1 MQILVACLLVFLGR
15 GRHFFSMHYSLTRR
29 LGGVSQSSRI
39 NYDYTVLYLVLLVQ
53 YVCNLRLRVLYVRPV
68 VCLYSTVH
76 VYGVPSKYES
86 KWKLGNASTHAG
98 FSQEREQTAL

>member
-1 MQILVACLLVFLGR
+1 MSEG
-15 GRHFFSMHYSLTRR
+15 TRYR
-29 LGGVSQSSRI
+29 CSWKQM
-39 NYDYTVLYLVLLVQ
+39 
-53 YVCNLRLRVLYVRPV
+53 
-68 VCLYSTVH
+68 H

>member
-1 MQILVACLLVFLGR
+1 MLYYFIMYILL
-15 GRHFFSMHYSLTRR
+15 
-29 LGGVSQSSRI
+29 
-39 NYDYTVLYLVLLVQ
+39 YDIY
-53 YVCNLRLRVLYVRPV
+53 
-68 VCLYSTVH
+68 H